1 MLNVLAECRS
11 VKSAKVSHAKNVRI
25 CEAGIREIELALQ
38 SFTKRDLN
46 REIRILADIPDVNQP
61 GKKP

>member
-1 MLNVLAECRS
+1 MPKDA
-11 VKSAKVSHAKNVRI
+11 AVRI
-25 CEAGIREIELALQ
+25 CEAGIKEIELALQ

-61 GKKP
+61 GKNP